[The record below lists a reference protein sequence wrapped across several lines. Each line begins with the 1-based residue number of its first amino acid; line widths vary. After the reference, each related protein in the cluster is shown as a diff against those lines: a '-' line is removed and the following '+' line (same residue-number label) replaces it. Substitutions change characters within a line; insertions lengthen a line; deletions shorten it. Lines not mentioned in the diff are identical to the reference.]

1 MTEFLI
7 TCAIG
12 AALSMAVL
20 HIEAVQ
26 VAIYRKWQAAVWC
39 VWTHKAKRRW

>member
-26 VAIYRKWQAAVWC
+26 TWIRRTWQAAVWKA
-39 VWTHKAKRRW
+39 WTWRLKK